1 MRMEITIRPFWT
13 PRLFAI
19 QSKARITS
27 YFPRRLVT
35 RENVLNVIPYRE
47 IQGPN
52 RKNFKLK
59 FGEKNAGHEVS
70 VLHYHSTF

>member
-1 MRMEITIRPFWT
+1 MKMEITIRRFWT
-13 PRLFAI
+13 PRLIAI

-35 RENVLNVIPYRE
+35 YVLNVIPYRE

-59 FGEKNAGHEVS
+59 FGEKNAGHEVT
-70 VLHYHSTF
+70 LTLYHSTF